1 MIREAEHRGR
11 IKQGDTLIE
20 ATSGNTGIALAQAAA
35 MRGFKMKL
43 IMPANMSEERKSA
56 MAAFGA
62 ELISIPSGSD
72 GGGMEAARDLAHEME
87 VRPGSVELVFPLLP
101 LP

>member
-1 MIREAEHRGR
+1 MEAERRGR

-62 ELISIPSGSD
+62 RASCWTS
-72 GGGMEAARDLAHEME
+72 
-87 VRPGSVELVFPLLP
+87 SVILTTQQHT
-101 LP
+101 